1 MANFVQDG
9 LLDSPEKSKVSY
21 AQDEQPEHLL
31 SHWLDHRVND
41 ANCMINTHHTS
52 ENNFLQLPTAEDN
65 LLDRRNSTSEVFQEI
80 GKSTISTCSYGTST
94 LDANSGVGM
103 LTKTNI
109 TDWMDTRHVPYD
121 NHKYCSEYS
130 MFDQD
135 SLVGNPLGPD
145 SSLTVS
151 QMQRFSIREISPEWA
166 YTTGNTKVCSMKLI

>member
-9 LLDSPEKSKVSY
+9 LLESPERSKVSY
-21 AQDEQPEHLL
+21 AQDEQPVHLL
-31 SHWLDHRVND
+31 FHWLDHRVND
-41 ANCMINTHHTS
+41 ADYMINTH
-52 ENNFLQLPTAEDN
+52 Q
-65 LLDRRNSTSEVFQEI
+65 
-80 GKSTISTCSYGTST
+80 TST

-103 LTKTNI
+103 ITETNT
-109 TDWMDTRHVPYD
+109 TDWMDTRHVPFD
-121 NHKYCSEYS
+121 NRKYCSEYS

-166 YTTGNTKVCSMKLI
+166 YTTGNTKVYSMKLI